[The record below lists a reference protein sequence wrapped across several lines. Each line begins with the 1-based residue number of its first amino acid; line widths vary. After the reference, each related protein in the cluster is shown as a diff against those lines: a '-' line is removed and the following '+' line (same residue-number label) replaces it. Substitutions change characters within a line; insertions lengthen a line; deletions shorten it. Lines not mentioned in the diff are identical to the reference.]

1 MICLIWF
8 AFLCF
13 NPWCGSVSK
22 AQKDS
27 RPRQISCGVKQQNAL
42 SQKNSN
48 VLQYLAILA
57 MSDISCSKIP
67 KYNILGWKWTWMC
80 SIQSCPVPGNF
91 LLRKWW
97 TKIHNIWAKACI
109 FLRSLSAQKI
119 IMKLRRRKGLEFMAH
134 SIQWGVPYSHLST
147 KM

>member
-57 MSDISCSKIP
+57 MSEISYSKIP
-67 KYNILGWKWTWMC
+67 KYNILGWKWTGMYP
-80 SIQSCPVPGNF
+80 IQSCPVPGNF

-97 TKIHNIWAKACI
+97 TKMHNIGAKASI
-109 FLRSLSAQKI
+109 FLRSLRARKI
-119 IMKLRRRKGLEFMAH
+119 IVKLRRGTGLEFLAH
-134 SIQWGVPYSHLST
+134 FVQWVLPYSHLST